1 MKKSYKFKV
10 IPAAGEPQTF
20 PIALAT
26 GVGSTITPAL
36 AGAQYQLID
45 TDTGLAPDN
54 IRATRK
60 GSDLHISF
68 DGRETADLV
77 IADFY
82 TVSGNA
88 TPGLMGEYQS
98 GVFHPYIPESGEWA
112 RSVSQ
117 MSDGMSSIGMA
128 LGGDPLSLGEFVPA
142 ALLPMAAAGGV
153 NPLMAAPLALLGLAG
168 GGGGGS
174 KAMTDTTLPPT
185 PTAAPKSYV
194 DNVGAI
200 TSADSTA
207 SSSDDTT
214 PGVYVGKNLTDTPNL
229 YVDGKKV
236 AATYDAAAG
245 TLTPNTPLTEG
256 SHAIT
261 YTLTNAAGKESG
273 ISPALNITV
282 DTIAPAIPTGAL
294 YGPDDTGQSA
304 TDGLTGNNIPR
315 IAGVTEPNA
324 SVKITINGHD
334 YVGQADAQGRYL
346 ILVTDALPNTL
357 QTYKVQASD
366 AAGNPTTA
374 DGTPFTVDASNVS
387 TSQGVSISIDAI
399 TQDTG
404 VSQSDFITGDNT
416 VVWLGTLIENN
427 TAKFNTA
434 DWLQLQWVNAQSQTV
449 VATAYIQPKLTSGV
463 LKWTWPGQ
471 AQALADGVY
480 TLKAQL
486 VDTAGNV
493 LSATPWATT
502 QSVTIDTQAQQLNGG
517 HDTNAGLS
525 ISNIKMTAPTDTGL
539 SQTDFVT
546 NNRQP
551 IFTGKVMGEST
562 FNVDT
567 GRLLAEVIDSTGKVV
582 AFQYL
587 TPSTTGEWT
596 FDNTAFSLGVA
607 NTVTTYTL
615 KTAIVDMAG
624 HFVHAT
630 SQSFAVDLKAPVL
643 TLDSASTQ
651 SGSTNTYT
659 RLNFIA
665 DEQGGFFFGNNIR
678 QTEATL
684 NLGGTNQFAKDDFK
698 LVFRDTAGNE
708 QLVTN
713 DKAWDLRPISGS
725 IALTTGSAGPGGFG
739 DGQLRGSVG
748 PNNGKYEMTPG
759 ENLDLSTLYT
769 LTPTQGANGGLNH
782 IVMGAGAQTLTVS
795 IGDVLQLGISNSFSN
810 ATAFKDHLQMRV
822 DGDATD
828 QINLTK
834 QWANATDQGWLVNS
848 TPLPLGSAMTYTVY
862 SNDTLKLDLFVQ
874 SAVHV
879 TLI

>member
-10 IPAAGEPQTF
+10 IPAAGDTQIVD
-20 PIALAT
+20 IASAT

-68 DGRETADLV
+68 AGRETADLV

-88 TPGLMGEYQS
+88 TPGLMGELQS
-98 GVFHPYIPESGEWA
+98 GIFHPYIPESGEWA

-128 LGGDPLSLGEFVPA
+128 LGGDPLSLAEFAPA
-142 ALLPMAAAGGV
+142 ALMPMAAAGGV

-168 GGGGGS
+168 GGGGAAVRDS
-174 KAMTDTTLPPT
+174 TPPST
-185 PTAAPKSYV
+185 PTAAPTSYA

-200 TSADSTA
+200 TSAASTA
-207 SSSDDTT
+207 SFTDDTT
-214 PGVYVGKNLTDTPNL
+214 PGVFVGKNLTDAPNL

-236 AATYDAAAG
+236 TATYDAANG
-245 TLTPNTPLTEG
+245 TLTPDTPLTEG
-256 SHAIT
+256 AHALA
-261 YTLTNAAGKESG
+261 YTLTNTAGKESG

-282 DTIAPAIPTGAL
+282 DTLAPASPTGAL

-304 TDGLTGNNIPR
+304 TDGITGNNIPR

-324 SVKITINGHD
+324 TVKITINDHD
-334 YVGQADAQGRYL
+334 YVGQADNQGRYL
-346 ILVTDALPNTL
+346 IQVTNALPNTL
-357 QTYKVQASD
+357 RTYKVQATD
-366 AAGNPTTA
+366 AAGNMTTT
-374 DGTPFTVDASNVS
+374 DGTTFTVDASNVS

-416 VVWLGTLIENN
+416 VVWRGTLVENN
-427 TAKFNTA
+427 TAKFNEA
-434 DWLQLQWVNAQSQTV
+434 DWLQLQWVNAQPQTV
-449 VATAYIQPKLTSGV
+449 ATEYIKPTLTAGV
-463 LKWTWPGQ
+463 WNWTWPGH

-480 TLKAQL
+480 TLNAQL

-502 QSVTIDTQAQQLNGG
+502 QSVTIDTQAQQLNGAR
-517 HDTNAGLS
+517 DTNAGLS
-525 ISNIKMTAPTDTGL
+525 IGNIKMTALTDTGI

-551 IFTGKVMGEST
+551 IFTGKVTGESA
-562 FNVDT
+562 FNVNT
-567 GRLLAEVIDSTGKVV
+567 GRMLAEVIDSTGKVV
-582 AFQYL
+582 VFQYL
-587 TPSTTGEWT
+587 APSATGDWT
-596 FDNTAFSLGVA
+596 FDNTTQFLGKVGE
-607 NTVTTYTL
+607 VTTYSL
-615 KTAIVDMAG
+615 KTATVDMAG
-624 HFVHAT
+624 HFMNAT
-630 SQSFAVDLKAPVL
+630 SQAFTVDLKMPVVSV
-643 TLDSASTQ
+643 TSSFDSNSNSSTH
-651 SGSTNTYT
+651 YT
-659 RLNFIA
+659 QLSFSAGEPGVYIFN
-665 DEQGGFFFGNNIR
+665 DNV
-678 QTEATL
+678 QTGTVL
-684 NLGGTNQFAKDDFK
+684 NLGGVNQFAAGNFK
-698 LVFRDTAGNE
+698 LMFRDTAGNE

-713 DKAWDLRPISGS
+713 DNKTWDLSSAGTITL
-725 IALTTGSAGPGGFG
+725 ATGSTGPGGFG
-739 DGQLRGSVG
+739 AGQLVGSVG
-748 PNNGKYEMTPG
+748 PVSGKYELLPG
-759 ENLDLSTLYT
+759 ETLDLSTLYT
-769 LTPTQGANGGLNH
+769 LTPTLGANGGLNH

-795 IGDVLQLGISNSFSN
+795 VGDVLQLGMSNSFSN
-810 ATAFKDHLQMRV
+810 DAAFKDHLQMRV
-822 DGDATD
+822 DGDSAD
-828 QINLTK
+828 KLNLTK
-834 QWANATDQGWLVNS
+834 QWSNSTDQGWLVNS
-848 TPLPLGSAMTYTVY
+848 KPLTLGSEGTYTVY
-862 SNDTLKLDLFVQ
+862 YNDALKLDLFVQ